1 MHIRR
6 WLAAASLALCMS
18 CIYTNEP
25 ISYPCHAAT
34 HPIHAC
40 TYICN
45 HGTWLCLWHH
55 HKSVI
60 TIQVFAI
67 PFLPIKYIWPINLHM
82 FLLVVVS
89 IRPLLERLL
98 LPVVECTY
106 PHAAALYVRWMI
118 GLVDDD
124 IGLQMQRA
132 STSTQVN
139 IEVILKKVVSSYTVL
154 VIKSRHNA
162 FNLVLLEKE
171 THQDSND
178 RVGWCW

>member
-1 MHIRR
+1 
-6 WLAAASLALCMS
+6 
-18 CIYTNEP
+18 
-25 ISYPCHAAT
+25 
-34 HPIHAC
+34 
-40 TYICN
+40 
-45 HGTWLCLWHH
+45 
-55 HKSVI
+55 
-60 TIQVFAI
+60 
-67 PFLPIKYIWPINLHM
+67 M

-139 IEVILKKVVSSYTVL
+139 IEVNFEKSGLILYGFSNKLVYTSKYKKKLKNIKTYTQHL
-154 VIKSRHNA
+154 QKI
-162 FNLVLLEKE
+162 F
-171 THQDSND
+171 D
-178 RVGWCW
+178 